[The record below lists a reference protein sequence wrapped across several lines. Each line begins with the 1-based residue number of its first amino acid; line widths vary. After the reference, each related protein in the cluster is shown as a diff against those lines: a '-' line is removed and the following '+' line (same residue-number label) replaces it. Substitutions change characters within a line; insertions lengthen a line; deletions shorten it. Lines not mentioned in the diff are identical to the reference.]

1 MKRFAGAAVVL
12 GMLGLVTAFVLWW
25 LPADDYL
32 FVPDRAKPLADKVEV
47 ESEGRGSPA
56 KGDVYYVDLFVRR
69 IRLLEQLLPFTRP
82 EGSTFVSEEVLSPSG
97 ETDAERDRQNA
108 ADMQRSEE
116 TAAVVALRELGYEV
130 VATPRGI
137 LVTSVAPDV
146 PAAEV
151 LEAGDVV
158 VRVDG
163 ATVKTPAELRA
174 RIGTRKPGD
183 TLTLAV
189 RRQGNEPVD
198 VRVRTIA
205 SPEDPSRAIVGIL
218 IEQEADV
225 KLPFEVDID
234 LGRVGG
240 PSAGLPFA
248 LEIARQLGRDVTN
261 GCRIAA
267 TGALALDGTVI
278 PIGGVKQKTVG
289 ARRADVDYF
298 LVPAGEN
305 AGDAQENAA
314 GLEIVPVESFQQ
326 ALQKLATV
334 IKKC

>member
-174 RIGTRKPGD
+174 RIGTRKPGN